1 MPSPLPS
8 ALPNDTP
15 PLVLGDFNLSHGVD
29 NATQTRLNHLTHVA
43 ATLLKVPMAVLVVA
57 RAGAWQVMA
66 RHGVAVGELPALTT
80 EWLVWVDAG
89 GADPQALAHPWS
101 DRVPQMRAA
110 ACFPWINEC
119 GDTAGAL
126 CVLEVRPA
134 APSWHAEQLA
144 GLAGMARVV
153 VDLLQMQ
160 TEQRLALERYQALE
174 QTHGWLLESMAQDP
188 LTQVANRRALMAF
201 LEKTQALARRE
212 HQPLSLLLL
221 DIRTFKRINEQYG
234 DAAGDHVLNEVATRM
249 AACARG
255 SELVGRMSGDEFM
268 AVLYPCTPE
277 QAALAAERYAAALQ
291 THPIEL
297 GAKGG
302 ASVSVRIAAICASMA
317 FDAPQTPDEL
327 YRLAAKALDETK
339 KRLYA

>member
-1 MPSPLPS
+1 MPSSLPYAFPDDTSPLF
-8 ALPNDTP
+8 
-15 PLVLGDFNLSHGVD
+15 LGDFNLSHGVD
-29 NATQTRLNHLTHVA
+29 ETTLSRLLHLTAVA

-57 RAGAWQVMA
+57 RAGAWQVVA
-66 RHGVAVGELPALTT
+66 RHGLAVAELPALTP
-80 EWLVWVDAG
+80 EWFVWADG
-89 GADPQALAHPWS
+89 GGGEPQALVHPWS
-101 DRVPQMRAA
+101 ARVPRLRAT
-110 ACFPWINEC
+110 ACLPWVNEH

-126 CVLEVRPA
+126 CVMDVRPGT
-134 APSWHAEQLA
+134 PWHAEQLA
-144 GLAGMARVV
+144 GLAGLARVV
-153 VDLLQMQ
+153 VDVLQLQ
-160 TEQRLALERYQALE
+160 AEQRLALERCQALE
-174 QTHGWLLESMAQDP
+174 QAHGWLLESVAQDP

-201 LEKTQALARRE
+201 LDKTQALARRE
-212 HQPLSLLLL
+212 HQPLSVLLL

-291 THPIEL
+291 NHPIEL

-302 ASVSVRIAAICASMA
+302 ASVHVRIAAICASMA

-327 YRLAAKALDETK
+327 YRLAAKALDEVK
-339 KRLYA
+339 QRLHA